1 VPFAALA
8 YVFGRDALLWY
19 RAGLGFGQPNL
30 LGPTVKHATTM
41 PQEMVAD
48 EKITWL
54 AGAEVVVPTTVGGA
68 CVLGIS
74 VTGHATRESLAE
86 TYGEVVAE
94 ATAVF
99 PDSQARS
106 GCTDGFHATRAA
118 WRRLFPRLIL
128 VLCFLHSILK
138 MRERCRGALRRQGL
152 DRAWW
157 VYQATTNGGDRLHN
171 HLDRVLYAMR
181 YCHGQTVSARL
192 AVRAWAMQW
201 NFHPYSVRLR
211 HDQPSRSSPF
221 EDLNDFLYH
230 PN

>member
-74 VTGHATRESLAE
+74 VAGHATRESLAE
-86 TYGEVVAE
+86 AYGEFVAE

-152 DRAWW
+152 DRAWR
-157 VYQATTNGGDRLHN
+157 VYQATTKAQFSQRLRAWPSG
-171 HLDRVLYAMR
+171 LEPRSPAR
-181 YCHGQTVSARL
+181 WRRWSARR
-192 AVRAWAMQW
+192 VGTRGP
-201 NFHPYSVRLR
+201 HVRL
-211 HDQPSRSSPF
+211 
-221 EDLNDFLYH
+221 
-230 PN
+230 